1 MNNEQYDTPKTSAFN
16 KKQKNKKTT
25 SIETMC
31 TSFSFVREVFY
42 HESGSS
48 CSFHVMQTVRPYL
61 HTEGCT
67 RQVVRFGSYSQR
79 HGRHCV
85 VLPFSAHS
93 HIAKQTTC
101 YNRAHIQ
108 QDHRMRSHVHRAVT
122 TMIKCRLKRQEL
134 P

>member
-1 MNNEQYDTPKTSAFN
+1 MNSTTPQKLQHLKKTEEEEKTSL
-16 KKQKNKKTT
+16 
-25 SIETMC
+25 ETMC
-31 TSFSFVREVFY
+31 ISFSFVREVFY
-42 HESGSS
+42 YKSGSS

-85 VLPFSAHS
+85 VLPFSALS

-101 YNRAHIQ
+101 NN
-108 QDHRMRSHVHRAVT
+108 
-122 TMIKCRLKRQEL
+122 
-134 P
+134 